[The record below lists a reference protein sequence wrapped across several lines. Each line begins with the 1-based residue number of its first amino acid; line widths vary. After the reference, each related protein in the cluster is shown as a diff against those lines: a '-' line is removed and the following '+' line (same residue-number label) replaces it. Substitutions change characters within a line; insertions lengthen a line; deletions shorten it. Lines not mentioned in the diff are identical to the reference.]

1 MSIETKNIISEFIQ
15 KKLVILILVS
25 FLAIQNLIFQV
36 TFRLNFPYSVDF
48 QDVFV
53 PMYDFI
59 VKGEFT
65 FLVNKGIHVMLFPKL
80 ISLPNFYFNSFDVVN
95 LTYVYWIVISL
106 TVFITYLIIKQTD
119 RRLIW
124 TIIPISAFLYSPL
137 TTSGYFMLVMLE
149 WYFPLLGIVS
159 IIYLLNKKNIKTKI
173 FTSSIFLAFFSTFSI
188 VLGVVSWIA
197 GLAILFKSISEKK
210 FENKKWIF
218 LWLTSAS
225 LIGFFYMTLTSGMS
239 EPIRTDLLFS
249 YTGFS
254 FITNFISSSF
264 RLKYEFLMILVG
276 SFSIILSIVYGWYF
290 VRKEYL
296 KQYFPWF
303 VLLVTAFSGSI
314 ITALG
319 RMQLDNHFGNEPYYS
334 TISQLFQ
341 IGLIV
346 LTGKL
351 IIEFNQNP
359 KTLQRKMFVYIL
371 IFIILTQMI
380 LLIPSYYSGWQR
392 GDYYFNEKMD
402 FINCFSLS
410 PNSNCLERYSTF
422 EDDFLPRINYLIENN
437 LSIFGES
444 LLNNQ
449 DEISQKFN
457 NFDHL
462 TEISSINNFESINDD
477 KVTGISQYE
486 LDSEIISLKGW
497 FLVDSNSIPENL
509 FLLMDGKPLLEN
521 KIFEIQYDS
530 LNNISTSKITW
541 SIFFLSGY
549 VEPGCHSLQLVAVNN
564 YEKINLDNELVI
576 CKNS

>member
-65 FLVNKGIHVMLFPKL
+65 FLVNKGIHVILFPKL
-80 ISLPNFYFNSFDVVN
+80 ISLPNFYLNSFDVVN
-95 LTYVYWIVISL
+95 LTYVYWITISL

-159 IIYLLNKKNIKTKI
+159 IIYLLNKENIKTKI

-197 GLAILFKSISEKK
+197 GLTILFKSISEKK

-218 LWLTSAS
+218 LWIISAS

-239 EPIRTDLLFS
+239 EPMRTDLLFS

-264 RLKYEFLMILVG
+264 RLKYELLMILVG
-276 SFSIILSIVYGWYF
+276 SFSIILSIVFGSSIYF
-290 VRKEYL
+290 K
-296 KQYFPWF
+296 
-303 VLLVTAFSGSI
+303 SGAI
-314 ITALG
+314 
-319 RMQLDNHFGNEPYYS
+319 Y
-334 TISQLFQ
+334 
-341 IGLIV
+341 
-346 LTGKL
+346 
-351 IIEFNQNP
+351 
-359 KTLQRKMFVYIL
+359 
-371 IFIILTQMI
+371 
-380 LLIPSYYSGWQR
+380 
-392 GDYYFNEKMD
+392 
-402 FINCFSLS
+402 FSLS
-410 PNSNCLERYSTF
+410 SNFSCF
-422 EDDFLPRINYLIENN
+422 
-437 LSIFGES
+437 
-444 LLNNQ
+444 
-449 DEISQKFN
+449 
-457 NFDHL
+457 
-462 TEISSINNFESINDD
+462 
-477 KVTGISQYE
+477 V
-486 LDSEIISLKGW
+486 IISFFACCSQG
-497 FLVDSNSIPENL
+497 
-509 FLLMDGKPLLEN
+509 
-521 KIFEIQYDS
+521 IFPF
-530 LNNISTSKITW
+530 ITDF
-541 SIFFLSGY
+541 I
-549 VEPGCHSLQLVAVNN
+549 
-564 YEKINLDNELVI
+564 
-576 CKNS
+576 

>member
-159 IIYLLNKKNIKTKI
+159 IIYLLNKENIKTKI

-351 IIEFNQNP
+351 IIEFNISSTNS
-359 KTLQRKMFVYIL
+359 KKKIITIIL
-371 IFIILTQMI
+371 IL
-380 LLIPSYYSGWQR
+380 LLISQMVLLVPSYYSGWQR
-392 GDYYFNEKMD
+392 GEYYSQEKTD
-402 FINCFSLS
+402 FVNCFSLS
-410 PNSNCLERYSTF
+410 PKIDCLDKYHTYP
-422 EDDFLPRINYLIENN
+422 EDYLPMINYLIENK
-437 LSIFGES
+437 LSIFDDSEKLNEIKS
-444 LLNNQ
+444 LEKFRTLKSHS
-449 DEISQKFN
+449 DISIK
-457 NFDHL
+457 
-462 TEISSINNFESINDD
+462 NNFESINDEFIQNNNRYD
-477 KVTGISQYE
+477 VTQEVIK
-486 LDSEIISLKGW
+486 INGW
-497 FLVDSNSIPENL
+497 FDISIDSVPKNL
-509 FLLMDGKPLLEN
+509 FLLIDGKPIIEN
-521 KIFEIQYDS
+521 HDMKLTQNKNQIPNYTTV
-530 LNNISTSKITW
+530 NW
-541 SIFFLSGY
+541 SIFYLSGY
-549 VEPGCHSLQLVAVNN
+549 IDSGCHTVQLAGIIDD
-564 YEKINLDNELVI
+564 EKIYLENELTL
-576 CKNS
+576 CK